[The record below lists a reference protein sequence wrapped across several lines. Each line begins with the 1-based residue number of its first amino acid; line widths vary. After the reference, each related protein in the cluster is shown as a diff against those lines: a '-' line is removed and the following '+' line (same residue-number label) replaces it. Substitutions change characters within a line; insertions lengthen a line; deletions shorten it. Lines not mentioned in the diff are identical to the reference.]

1 MEHGEDKSMKC
12 SKCGNVPQ
20 ESDQFAWRCNSC
32 KKAYKVSLKNM
43 QDLVERKQSGI
54 TKSLLKCKECGNPL
68 DDGNETIAWKCSCG
82 NVEAR
87 NLKSFFPNYGAV
99 TEEIIISSNLVKCP
113 DCGKE
118 ISRKAKSCPNC
129 GCPINQ
135 KNISK
140 IFKQGALE
148 NVIFLCGAIIIL
160 CVIIVNVIFIK
171 ISNKDKMTECYNQ
184 AFELYKNDELAE
196 AKKLLGDIPDY
207 KGVNE
212 LIIKIEE
219 RENEIRAEQYVE
231 SYYIAIDLYQKG
243 NFTQAKEIFN
253 NLPEGLEVENEIVDI
268 ESILEKIDI
277 YKQCVTQIK
286 KFSTTLKDPD
296 SLEIKEVYYSVA
308 SGELDKDVVYI
319 TYKATNSFG
328 AYIENTACI
337 QDGIYMGEQYKDID
351 LSNAL
356 LAYDQRQ
363 KLDAVIVQNGL
374 NNY

>member
-1 MEHGEDKSMKC
+1 MH
-12 SKCGNVPQ
+12 
-20 ESDQFAWRCNSC
+20 R
-32 KKAYKVSLKNM
+32 L
-43 QDLVERKQSGI
+43 
-54 TKSLLKCKECGNPL
+54 
-68 DDGNETIAWKCSCG
+68 
-82 NVEAR
+82 
-87 NLKSFFPNYGAV
+87 NL
-99 TEEIIISSNLVKCP
+99 C
-113 DCGKE
+113 
-118 ISRKAKSCPNC
+118 AK
-129 GCPINQ
+129 
-135 KNISK
+135 
-140 IFKQGALE
+140 F
-148 NVIFLCGAIIIL
+148 
-160 CVIIVNVIFIK
+160 
-171 ISNKDKMTECYNQ
+171 
-184 AFELYKNDELAE
+184 
-196 AKKLLGDIPDY
+196 
-207 KGVNE
+207 E

-231 SYYIAIDLYQKG
+231 SYYIVIDLYQKG

-268 ESILEKIDI
+268 ERILEKIDI
-277 YKQCVTQIK
+277 YKQCVTQSK